1 MLDNNKFLDKVLDV
15 LPHRPYCADDLEYGV
30 RPRTQKIAKQRRYL
44 QVNPPAHAHYLLFD
58 VDRDSAALAW
68 EYSNLAPPNFITINK
83 KNGHGH
89 YLYKLETPV
98 VTSDQGRSKPLK
110 YLAAVERGYRS
121 ELRADHGYSGLITRN
136 PYFCDTNQ
144 HVICNHTHAYDLSEL
159 AEYLPLDLKEY
170 KEKEIQ
176 VAGFGRNS
184 MLFENVRTW
193 AYQAIRLYRAKN
205 RQRLRSTWD
214 SEVLSYAERINAE
227 FASPLSFSEVKA
239 TAKSVAKYCWSEDA
253 AAEKRF
259 IQRQSERGK
268 KGSIKSIAVRANN
281 AEQKQIQVKLLSA
294 KGLSQRA
301 IAKEL
306 SISVGSVNNYLKD

>member
-1 MLDNNKFLDKVLDV
+1 MLDNSKFLDKVLDV
-15 LPHRPYCADDLEYGV
+15 LPHKPYCADDLFYGI
-30 RPRTQKIAKQRRYL
+30 RPRPRETALKRRYL

-58 VDRDSAALAW
+58 VDRDQAALAW
-68 EYSNLAPPNFITINK
+68 EYSDLAPPNFVTVNK

-110 YLAAVERGYRS
+110 YLAAVELGYRS
-121 ELRADHGYSGLITRN
+121 ELRADSGYSGLITRN
-136 PYFCDTNQ
+136 PYVNNKDQ

-184 MLFENVRTW
+184 MLFENVRVW
-193 AYQAIRLYRAKN
+193 AYSAIRLYRAER
-205 RQRLRSTWD
+205 RQRLRSAWE

-227 FASPLSFSEVKA
+227 FASPLPFSEIKA
-239 TAKSVAKYCWSEDA
+239 TAKSIAKYCWSEDP
-253 AAEKRF
+253 AAEQKF
-259 IQRQSERGK
+259 IEKQSERGK
-268 KGSIKSIAVRANN
+268 ASGLVRAAN
-281 AEQKQIQVKLLSA
+281 AEQKRVQAKLLA
-294 KGLSQRA
+294 AQGLSQRA
-301 IAKEL
+301 IAQEL
-306 SISVGSVNNYLKD
+306 SMSVGSINRYLKE